1 MEMDLLKPLVPQ
13 EYKFR
18 QKVLDTMIKIARAN
32 PKPTCHQDEIVKVIK
47 DRKEKI
53 EIIIL
58 YLVRNDYAK
67 HVGQSGEPIY
77 AVTGKGQTA
86 SIDREFFRT
95 GRNERYKNVLA
106 YGAWLGLISTT
117 LAIATALY
125 IAPKVVQLQERIESL
140 EKRVSQQSQV
150 TPGETVSLPK
160 QNLQPSTSIDSVSVS
175 RDSAMFR
182 TVVNENKNP

>member
-13 EYKFR
+13 DYKFR
-18 QKVLDTMIKIARAN
+18 QKVLDTMFKIAREN
-32 PKPTCHQDEIVKVIK
+32 PKPTCHQDEIVKAIK

-53 EIIIL
+53 ETVIL

-77 AVTGKGQTA
+77 ALTAKGQTA
-86 SIDREFFRT
+86 SIDREFFHT

-125 IAPKVVQLQERIESL
+125 IAPKVVQLQKRIESM
-140 EKRVSQQSQV
+140 EQRVSQQSQV
-150 TPGETVSLPK
+150 TPGGTVTPVK
-160 QNLQPSTSIDSVSVS
+160 QNLQPPTNIDSVSLSIDSV
-175 RDSAMFR
+175 MFH
-182 TVVNENKNP
+182 TLVNEKIAP